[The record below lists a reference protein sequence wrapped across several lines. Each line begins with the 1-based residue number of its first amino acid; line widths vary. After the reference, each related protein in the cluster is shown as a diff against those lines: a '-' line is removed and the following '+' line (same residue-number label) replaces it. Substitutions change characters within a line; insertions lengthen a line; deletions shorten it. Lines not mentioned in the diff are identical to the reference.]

1 MNIPRLAQLTQLRT
15 ITWDGDLISK
25 HDRDELQRAGL
36 VERAYGYNF
45 LTTEGVRFL
54 LVLNVISPGRKEGG
68 E

>member
-1 MNIPRLAQLTQLRT
+1 MSIPRLAQLTQLRT

-36 VERAYGYNF
+36 VERAHGYNF

-54 LVLNVISPGRKEGG
+54 YVLGVIQPGKRDG
-68 E
+68 EL